1 MSNLSQSAGDAQW
14 GEPANAALRGW
25 EGSIWSDPFGAGV
38 NITLVMGDFHPRQR
52 GCSRSSCCPR
62 GSGPRSAP
70 RAADVLRLFVG
81 QGAVLAL
88 AGIFVGLLAAVGLPR
103 FLAGMLYEVSTLEPV
118 TFAAVALLLAG
129 MALLASYLPARR
141 ATQVAPLEAL
151 RHD

>member
-1 MSNLSQSAGDAQW
+1 M
-14 GEPANAALRGW
+14 
-25 EGSIWSDPFGAGV
+25 
-38 NITLVMGDFHPRQR
+38 
-52 GCSRSSCCPR
+52 
-62 GSGPRSAP
+62 
-70 RAADVLRLFVG
+70 
-81 QGAVLAL
+81 LAL